1 MRSTDLHI
9 ASPYT
14 REGFAADVAF
24 YLQQTPRQLPSR
36 YFYDGLG
43 SALFDA
49 ICRLPWY
56 WVARAETALLARHA
70 VRQEREIG
78 SKVGLLYATNTAGA
92 VVGALAAGFVLLPY
106 LGLARTL
113 WTAAAAGEFPYVA
126 YVIDEGRRAGAPKMC
141 GHGSLLA
148 VCGDRMPRARPRRA
162 VACFR
167 SGPRVGVP
175 FVEESTR

>member
-56 WVARAETALLARHA
+56 WVARAELETPRKAVMRPSNESAPEVSLDWRITHADDYWKAVTDEDRDALARLEK
-70 VRQEREIG
+70 R
-78 SKVGLLYATNTAGA
+78 LTAMG
-92 VVGALAAGFVLLPY
+92 V
-106 LGLARTL
+106 
-113 WTAAAAGEFPYVA
+113 
-126 YVIDEGRRAGAPKMC
+126 KS
-141 GHGSLLA
+141 GHW
-148 VCGDRMPRARPRRA
+148 
-162 VACFR
+162 
-167 SGPRVGVP
+167 
-175 FVEESTR
+175 